1 MFKIKDGYKLE
12 LHMSGTMKLFD
23 STRKLM
29 DKIRNGENKLNLE
42 VVELVLVQFNLV
54 NNQYQQKSEALY
66 TLTPNKSYFYLL
78 NVEPST

>member
-29 DKIRNGENKLNLE
+29 DKITNGENVLNL
-42 VVELVLVQFNLV
+42 
-54 NNQYQQKSEALY
+54 
-66 TLTPNKSYFYLL
+66 
-78 NVEPST
+78 

>member
-1 MFKIKDGYKLE
+1 
-12 LHMSGTMKLFD
+12 MSGTMKLFD

-54 NNQYQQKSEALY
+54 NNQYQQKSEVLY